1 KDLVRRYQEAYNGN
15 NLDELDALLSPDWET
30 NAWPEG
36 VPQSIDSAKAFY
48 QAVLEVFPDIH
59 YSTENLIAEGDH
71 VVQRWTVTTTHKGEF
86 IGLPPTGARVT
97 VRGMSLFRIADG
109 RIVEH
114 WAFAD
119 ELGFLAQLGADV
131 PADWLAIGHRSS

>member
-1 KDLVRRYQEAYNGN
+1 
-15 NLDELDALLSPDWET
+15 
-30 NAWPEG
+30 
-36 VPQSIDSAKAFY
+36 
-48 QAVLEVFPDIH
+48 
-59 YSTENLIAEGDH
+59 
-71 VVQRWTVTTTHKGEF
+71 
-86 IGLPPTGARVT
+86 
-97 VRGMSLFRIADG
+97 MSLFRIADG

>member
-1 KDLVRRYQEAYNGN
+1 MTTAKIGPAI
-15 NLDELDALLSPDWET
+15 LLE
-30 NAWPEG
+30 
-36 VPQSIDSAKAFY
+36 
-48 QAVLEVFPDIH
+48 
-59 YSTENLIAEGDH
+59 
-71 VVQRWTVTTTHKGEF
+71 EF